1 MRLTAL
7 YAIAFALFT
16 GTACGA
22 ADAAPPLEYRLK
34 AVFLL
39 DFARFVDWPPGALG
53 ALDSPFNIC
62 ILGPNPF
69 GEELD
74 RVVTGEAVQGRKVAV
89 QKISRAPSPG
99 ACQIVFVGRPEDS
112 SIDIGALGR
121 GILTVGEGEDFVRRG
136 GMIAFVVDN
145 RRVTFNIN
153 WRVSEAAG
161 LKLSSRLLGVA
172 KTVIR

>member
-7 YAIAFALFT
+7 LVLVSTLFA
-16 GTACGA
+16 AASSKA
-22 ADAAPPLEYRLK
+22 ADPPLEYRLK

-39 DFARFVDWPPGALG
+39 DFGKFVDWPPGALG
-53 ALDSPFNIC
+53 ALDAPFNIC
-62 ILGPNPF
+62 ILGSNPF
-69 GEELD
+69 GSELD
-74 RVVTGEAVQGRKVAV
+74 KVISGEAVQGRKVAV
-89 QKISRAPSPG
+89 QKISRVPAPGTCP
-99 ACQIVFVGRPEDS
+99 IVFVGRLEDD

-121 GILTVGEGEDFVRRG
+121 GVLTVGEGDDFVRHG
-136 GMIAFVVDN
+136 GMIGFVVDN